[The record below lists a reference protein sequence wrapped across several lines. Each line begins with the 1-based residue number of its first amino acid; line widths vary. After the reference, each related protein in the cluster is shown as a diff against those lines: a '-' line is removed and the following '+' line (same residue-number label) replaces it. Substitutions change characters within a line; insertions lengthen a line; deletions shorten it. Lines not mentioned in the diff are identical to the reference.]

1 MKAIKCE
8 FPNDY
13 GFFLSPV
20 MHILKNETWTWA
32 IEVSEVY
39 QMVNGN
45 LEDVFRAPTTLSNQ
59 QFIQRL
65 ADHPHYLVFTEW
77 KAFPD
82 LESISPITNFQEFI
96 SSDCQFIILVVD
108 TSFIT
113 VIVKDDSLLANI
125 HNTLLENGASNLKL
139 LAESE
144 IESTYFTV
152 WEDL

>member
-13 GFFLSPV
+13 GFFLKPI
-20 MHILKNETWTWA
+20 MEALNEKTWTWS

-39 QMVNGN
+39 RMVDGN
-45 LEDVFRAPTTLSNQ
+45 VVNVFESNESILNE
-59 QFIQRL
+59 QFIQKL
-65 ADHPHYLVFTEW
+65 ADQTHYLVFAEW

-82 LESISPITNFQEFI
+82 VESIRPITNFQEFI
-96 SSDCQFIILVVD
+96 SSDCQFIVLAVD
-108 TSFIT
+108 TCFIT
-113 VIVKDDSLLANI
+113 LIAKDDSLLANI
-125 HNTLLENGASNLKL
+125 HNTLLKNGVSNLKL

-144 IESTYFTV
+144 IKSTYFTV

>member
-8 FPNDY
+8 LPNDY
-13 GFFLSPV
+13 GYFLSPV
-20 MHILKNETWTWA
+20 MDAFNQESWTWA

-39 QMVNGN
+39 QMVDGN
-45 LEDVFRAPTTLSNQ
+45 MKDAFRAPTTLSNQ
-59 QFIQRL
+59 QFIKSL
-65 ADHPHYLVFTEW
+65 ADHPHYLVFAEW

-82 LESISPITNFQEFI
+82 VESIRPITNFQEFV

-125 HNTLLENGASNLKL
+125 YNTLLKNGASNLKL

-152 WEDL
+152 WGDL